1 MLLLCFAAIAVRVK
15 MNFSMSSIYVY
26 AQEICVFLCV
36 FVDCEYT
43 RYFIWCVLC
52 VLMMYRKYTES
63 YNTKRQIDIL
73 AGCLKIHIINW
84 PVRSFNVT
92 PRCGVHGLRWEKW
105 IESMGVRVRWVCAM
119 ATSKNGSGMRLNMEK
134 KSQPIWTGSSGKCSF
149 WSLSRWLAL
158 AVQLHSIYYE
168 KMLFYLQFCWIR
180 MTQEHF
186 NAFDYFEQ
194 NILFSSYLKH
204 HFEFRVPYTNVIFLQ
219 FWF

>member
-149 WSLSRWLAL
+149 WSLAVDWRWPFNC
-158 AVQLHSIYYE
+158 I
-168 KMLFYLQFCWIR
+168 QFIMKRCYS
-180 MTQEHF
+180 TCSFVE
-186 NAFDYFEQ
+186 
-194 NILFSSYLKH
+194 
-204 HFEFRVPYTNVIFLQ
+204 
-219 FWF
+219 